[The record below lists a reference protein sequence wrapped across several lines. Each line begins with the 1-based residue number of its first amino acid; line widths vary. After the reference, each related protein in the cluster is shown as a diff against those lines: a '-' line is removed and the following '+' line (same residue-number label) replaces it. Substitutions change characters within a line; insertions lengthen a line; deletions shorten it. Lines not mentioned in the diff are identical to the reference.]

1 MANRGRLQ
9 TRHGTGTQFEQNKS
23 TILPDELVIVD
34 SGDTETNG
42 SAVYYKP
49 NGGTPK
55 RLANADE
62 ISSLPNKATIHIIDS
77 ATSEGWTDYIPESY
91 VGNLGD
97 LALYDRELYFLSEIV
112 TYPQSGTMYY
122 WLRLINENDQ

>member
-1 MANRGRLQ
+1 MATRGRVQ
-9 TRHGTGTQFEQNKS
+9 HRHGTYTQFDENKS
-23 TILPDELVIVD
+23 TILADEIVIVD
-34 SGDTETNG
+34 SGDPETNG

-55 RLANADE
+55 RLANAEE

-77 ATSEGWTDYIPESY
+77 ATSEGWADYIPESY

-122 WLRLINENDQ
+122 WNKLIDSDD